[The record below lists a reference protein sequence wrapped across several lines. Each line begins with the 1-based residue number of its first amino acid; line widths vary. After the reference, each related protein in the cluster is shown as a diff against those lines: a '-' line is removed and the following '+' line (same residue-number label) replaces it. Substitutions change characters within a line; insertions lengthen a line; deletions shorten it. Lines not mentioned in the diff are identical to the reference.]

1 MMLRPLNLPARQRP
15 NARGHGPPKTHA
27 PPSPASARSRH
38 HHPTPLLPRRLPP
51 PPHALT
57 PDASPTWTLDQIAG
71 LVFGVSSGHMWAEPS
86 ILLLSPFSLICSS
99 HRPRP
104 FPSLTSPVSPLSSLP
119 PSIQA
124 GLLASVL
131 LAYRVDVAIARGQR
145 AELGLC
151 ERCGGVN
158 EAASCTDAACP
169 ARR

>member
-1 MMLRPLNLPARQRP
+1 MC
-15 NARGHGPPKTHA
+15 G
-27 PPSPASARSRH
+27 RSRQFYCS
-38 HHPTPLLPRRLPP
+38 LLFRSF
-51 PPHALT
+51 ALAT
-57 PDASPTWTLDQIAG
+57 DPA
-71 LVFGVSSGHMWAEPS
+71 
-86 ILLLSPFSLICSS
+86 
-99 HRPRP
+99 RPRP